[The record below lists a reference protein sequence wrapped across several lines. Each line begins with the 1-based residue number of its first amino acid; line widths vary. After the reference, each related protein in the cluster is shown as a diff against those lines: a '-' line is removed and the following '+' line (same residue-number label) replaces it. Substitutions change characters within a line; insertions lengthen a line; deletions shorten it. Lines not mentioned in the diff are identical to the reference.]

1 MTMMMS
7 DTDDNHDDDDDD
19 HDDVDLNV
27 NDYET
32 HYGLVQTLTT
42 RYSIWS
48 DWNRSLSAKTS

>member
-1 MTMMMS
+1 MS